1 MRILS
6 DFLGF
11 NDDFDSNENNLFK
24 IKRFRIFLIFV
35 SHNDVVVV
43 IVYLTLG
50 YFDILLLPLVPLL

>member
-11 NDDFDSNENNLFK
+11 NGDYSNENNLFK